1 MNIGVHTAPQ
11 AIEGAILKEY
21 TRQPDVEKVLADNP
35 RKTILMLLQ
44 GAVDKAT
51 LAKLCHDTNSLVEK
65 GFHLGRITT
74 IIDALRDRLHLSGQ
88 TPLAYDLEALY
99 QYADQC
105 IQDAVY
111 EKNTEQLENALEIM
125 TQLRDAWYDML
136 KASGE
141 IDHQPH

>member
-1 MNIGVHTAPQ
+1 MNAMLHTQAH
-11 AIEGAILKEY
+11 AIEGALLQEY
-21 TRQPDVEKVLADNP
+21 NRQPDVEKVLADNP
-35 RKTILMLLQ
+35 RKTVLMLLQ
-44 GAVDKAT
+44 GAVDKAI
-51 LAKLCHDTNSLVEK
+51 LARVCHDSHSLVEK

-74 IIDALRDRLHLSGQ
+74 IIDALRDRLYLSDQ

-111 EKNTEQLENALEIM
+111 EKATEQLDNAIEIM
-125 TQLRDAWYDML
+125 TELRDAWFEML

-141 IDHQPH
+141 LEQNQ

>member
-1 MNIGVHTAPQ
+1 MNIGIHTQPQ

-35 RKTILMLLQ
+35 RKTVLMLLQ

-51 LAKLCHDTNSLVEK
+51 LAKLCHDSNSLVEK

-74 IIDALRDRLHLSGQ
+74 IIDALRDRLHLSDQ

-105 IQDAVY
+105 VQDAVY
-111 EKNTEQLENALEIM
+111 EKHTEQLENALEIM
-125 TQLRDAWYDML
+125 TELRDAWYDML

-141 IDHQPH
+141 IDFQPQ